1 MTFTF
6 SDFLPWAL
14 RACKKNYNVIMKSW
28 MLLDV
33 KIQGTQRG
41 NDSELYLH
49 SKTSAC
55 SHVTNS
61 LQTTGP
67 HINSTPWTLWKIQF
81 SKQPHLDHSTAKAF
95 SLLSTRERLDHIH
108 VDYLEDT
115 NYQHISLYTYR
126 NYSLASDLNNSTR
139 GIASVRKC
147 VTI

>member
-1 MTFTF
+1 MTFKF
-6 SDFLPWAL
+6 FNFLPWAL
-14 RACKKNYNVIMKSW
+14 RACKQTRMWSW
-28 MLLDV
+28 KVGCYWLW
-33 KIQGTQRG
+33 RF
-41 NDSELYLH
+41 SEHTGETTASYIY

-61 LQTTGP
+61 LQTTEP
-67 HINSTPWTLWKIQF
+67 HTNLTPCTLWKIQF

-95 SLLSTRERLDHIH
+95 SLLSTRERLDQIH

-115 NYQHISLYTYR
+115 NYQHISLYTHR
-126 NYSLASDLNNSTR
+126 IYSLASDLNNSTH